1 MKTGR
6 QSGRVISN
14 LILAGILL
22 VNTDA
27 QAQFNK
33 YRSQTRYNPE
43 GGARANAA
51 APGAP
56 APGAAT
62 PPDAMTAEDAAR
74 ALDAAGNVEAQTT
87 DPGASPTGP
96 TANADANADSA
107 FEGDA
112 DDDANQETFGDR
124 PAAAAPPKSSKYVNL
139 NPETAFGPEIVES
152 FDFPDTD
159 IMEITKHMQKLTGI
173 NLILDKDVKGKVS
186 IIAPTPITVGDAW
199 KAYLAALNM
208 AGYSLIKTGAFY
220 KVINARDIRY
230 TPTKIY
236 TGNYT
241 PDTENYVMRVISLK
255 HVSAAEIARNFRP
268 FMSRYGRIIDIKQTN
283 TIIIADTG
291 SNINRLAKM
300 VKFLD
305 VTGHE
310 EGLQIVKVKNSSAQ
324 EIAKLL
330 DTILKGGSGGPG
342 GRPGS
347 ATPRFTGGSGGS
359 ESTSVISRII
369 AEPRTNSIIAMANAE
384 GAKQLRELIEKLD
397 VKLVS
402 SGSNRVHVYYLNY
415 GDSEELAKTLSS
427 IVSGNTAKDAGG
439 AGGVSRFSAL
449 GGGQAEN
456 PIFSAEVKITS
467 DKNNNALVVTASP
480 TDWLTLKDVVSRL
493 DIPRDQVY
501 VEGLILE
508 AKVTKLRQFG
518 VEYIGAYGSGATER
532 VGFTQS
538 GTPDILGMIT
548 SGVPTSLGGLFGG
561 FGVGPKQNIEIKNP
575 TTGAVMGTS
584 RVNAIS
590 GFIKAVASHS
600 STNILATPQILVL
613 DNTEATFEVGDTV
626 PIRNSTVGT
635 GGVQAFSTTQ
645 QEAKLSL
652 KITPQINKVTRFV
665 KLKINQKID
674 DFSAQLEAS
683 NQGGGLP
690 TTTRT
695 AITEVMVRDRDTI
708 AMGGLLRDREVVNNT
723 KIPLLGDIPVLGWLF
738 KNKKRDIEKVNIL
751 YFMTPKILA
760 PYNKTASVNTK
771 EVLNKR
777 AAGMKEMFAEDEVD
791 PNLKVT
797 DNLSTKLDKQV
808 EGPLY
813 DLTDADH
820 YKNLNNDRAKLSDPN
835 EIQSPKETTP
845 PPASTPVEEIDVP
858 DYQEIRKSVQ

>member
-1 MKTGR
+1 MKTRR
-6 QSGRVISN
+6 QKKPLMSS
-14 LILAGILL
+14 LL
-22 VNTDA
+22 FVSLLLGSYEA
-27 QAQFNK
+27 RAQFNK
-33 YRSQTRYNPE
+33 YRSQTRFNTNS
-43 GGARANAA
+43 GDGT
-51 APGAP
+51 PGSTS
-56 APGAAT
+56 AT
-62 PPDAMTAEDAAR
+62 SDVDSMSAEDAAA
-74 ALDAAGNVEAQTT
+74 ALKAAEKIEA
-87 DPGASPTGP
+87 ASEAEPV
-96 TANADANADSA
+96 TANESDSA
-107 FEGDA
+107 FEPDSE
-112 DDDANQETFGDR
+112 DEANESTFGDR
-124 PAAAAPPKSSKYVNL
+124 PSTAKTDPAKTSKYVNL

-255 HVSAAEIARNFRP
+255 SVSAAEIARNFRP

-305 VTGHE
+305 VPGHE
-310 EGLQIVKVKNSSAQ
+310 ESLQIVKVKNSSAQ

-330 DTILKGGSGGPG
+330 DNILKGGSGAAG
-342 GRPGS
+342 GRAGTS
-347 ATPRFTGGSGGS
+347 TPRFSGSGGGT

-384 GAKQLRELIEKLD
+384 GAKQLRDLIDKLD

-402 SGSNRVHVYYLNY
+402 SSSNRVHVYYLNY
-415 GDSEELAKTLSS
+415 GDSEELSKTLSS
-427 IVSGNTAKDAGG
+427 IVSGATQAGAAGAAGG
-439 AGGVSRFSAL
+439 ATRFSSF
-449 GGGQAEN
+449 GGGSGEN

-508 AKVTKLRQFG
+508 ANVSRNRAFG
-518 VEYIGAYGSGATER
+518 VEYVGAYGQGNVER
-532 VGFTQS
+532 TGFTTQTS
-538 GTPDILGMIT
+538 STNGLLGLLA
-548 SGVPTSLGGLFGG
+548 SGVPQSLGGFVA
-561 FGVGPKQNIEIKNP
+561 GVGMGPTRTIR
-575 TTGAVMGTS
+575 TTGPGNTS
-584 RVNAIS
+584 TEVKVNAVNAL
-590 GFIKAVASHS
+590 IKAVASHS
-600 STNILATPQILVL
+600 STNILATPQILAL

-626 PIRNSTVGT
+626 QVRNSTIAT
-635 GGVQAFSTTQ
+635 GGIQNFSSTP

-674 DFSAQLEAS
+674 DFKAG
-683 NQGGGLP
+683 QGDPNSGIGLP

-708 AMGGLLRDREVVNNT
+708 AMGGLLRDREVVTNN
-723 KIPLLGDIPVLGWLF
+723 KVPILGDIPVLGWLF
-738 KNKKRDIEKVNIL
+738 KNKSRVVEKVNIL
-751 YFMTPKILA
+751 FFMTPKILA
-760 PYNKTASVNTK
+760 PYSKTASVNTK
-771 EVLNKR
+771 GVLNKR
-777 AAGMKEMFAEDEVD
+777 TEGMKKMFDEDQTD
-791 PNLKVT
+791 PNAKVSK
-797 DNLSTKLDKQV
+797 DLEAKLDKQI

-820 YKNLNNDRAKLSDPN
+820 YKNLNN
-835 EIQSPKETTP
+835 
-845 PPASTPVEEIDVP
+845 EEIGPDENAPEYQVPETP
-858 DYQEIRKSVQ
+858 DYQEIKKSVQ

>member
-1 MKTGR
+1 MIKTRR
-6 QSGRVISN
+6 QKKPLISS
-14 LILAGILL
+14 LFFVSLL
-22 VNTDA
+22 LGNFEA
-27 QAQFNK
+27 EAQFNK
-33 YRSQTRYNPE
+33 YRSQTRFNTNPGAGTPPST
-43 GGARANAA
+43 GGAAANS
-51 APGAP
+51 
-56 APGAAT
+56 
-62 PPDAMTAEDAAR
+62 DLDSMTAEDAAA
-74 ALDAAGNVEAQTT
+74 ALKAAENIEAAAESAA
-87 DPGASPTGP
+87 ASEE
-96 TANADANADSA
+96 AENDSA
-107 FEGDA
+107 FEPDL
-112 DDDANQETFGDR
+112 DDEANQTTFGDR
-124 PAAAAPPKSSKYVNL
+124 PAPGQGVQPKGNKYVNL

-159 IMEITKHMQKLTGI
+159 IMEITRHMQKLTGI

-255 HVSAAEIARNFRP
+255 SVSAAEIARNFRP

-305 VTGHE
+305 VPGHE
-310 EGLQIVKVKNSSAQ
+310 ESLQIVKVKNSSAQ

-330 DTILKGGSGGPG
+330 DNILKGGSGSSGA
-342 GRPGS
+342 RPGT
-347 ATPRFTGGSGGS
+347 ATPRFTGAAGGN
-359 ESTSVISRII
+359 ESTSMISRII

-384 GAKQLRELIEKLD
+384 GAKQLRDLINKLD

-415 GDSEELAKTLSS
+415 GDSEELSKTLSS
-427 IVSGNTAKDAGG
+427 IVSGAAQPGGAGG
-439 AGGVSRFSAL
+439 AGGASRFTAF
-449 GGGQAEN
+449 GGGGTGEN

-480 TDWLTLKDVVSRL
+480 TDWLTLRDVIGRL

-508 AKVTKLRQFG
+508 ANVQKSRGFG
-518 VEYIGAYGSGATER
+518 VEYVGAYGEGNVQRA
-532 VGFTQS
+532 GFTTQTSGQS
-538 GTPDILGMIT
+538 GLLNLLT
-548 SGVPTSLGGLFGG
+548 SGVPQSLGGFVA
-561 FGVGPKQNIEIKNP
+561 GVGLGPSRTVKIN
-575 TTGAVMGTS
+575 GANGASSEVK
-584 RVNAIS
+584 VNAIN
-590 GFIKAVASHS
+590 GLIRAIASHE
-600 STNILATPQILVL
+600 STNILATPQILAL
-613 DNTEATFEVGDTV
+613 DNTEATFEVGDTE
-626 PIRNSTVGT
+626 PIRNQTIGQ
-635 GGVQAFSTTQ
+635 GGVSTFSNAQ

-674 DFSAQLEAS
+674 DFKAAQGSE
-683 NQGGGLP
+683 QGLGRP

-708 AMGGLLRDREVVNNT
+708 AMGGLLRDREVVTNN

-738 KNKKRDIEKVNIL
+738 KNKSRSVEKVNIL
-751 YFMTPKILA
+751 FFMTPKILS
-760 PYNKTASVNTK
+760 PYAKTASKNSK
-771 EVLNKR
+771 EILERRSK
-777 AAGMKEMFAEDEVD
+777 GMKTMFDEDQRD
-791 PNLKVT
+791 PNGKFSKEL
-797 DNLSTKLDKQV
+797 NAKLDKQI

-813 DLTDADH
+813 DQSDADH
-820 YKNLNNDRAKLSDPN
+820 YRNLNEVEVQPNDEAEPEL
-835 EIQSPKETTP
+835 ET
-845 PPASTPVEEIDVP
+845 P
-858 DYQEIRKSVQ
+858 DYQGIRKSVN

>member
-1 MKTGR
+1 MKTR
-6 QSGRVISN
+6 SQKKHLSKVMSSLLFIS
-14 LILAGILL
+14 LL
-22 VNTDA
+22 LGSFETE
-27 QAQFNK
+27 AQFNK
-33 YRSQTRYNPE
+33 YRSKTRFNP
-43 GGARANAA
+43 NAGTKTSDNSDLNSMS
-51 APGAP
+51 P
-56 APGAAT
+56 
-62 PPDAMTAEDAAR
+62 EDAAR
-74 ALDAAGNVEAQTT
+74 AAQAAESIENSVNN
-87 DPGASPTGP
+87 S
-96 TANADANADSA
+96 NDSA
-107 FEGDA
+107 FEPDS
-112 DDDANQETFGDR
+112 DNEANETTFGSR
-124 PAAAAPPKSSKYVNL
+124 PSPQLNAQPTDSKYVNL

-159 IMEITKHMQKLTGI
+159 IMVITKHMQKLTGI

-208 AGYSLIKTGAFY
+208 AGYSLVKTGAFY

-236 TGNYT
+236 TGSYT

-305 VTGHE
+305 VAGHE
-310 EGLQIVKVKNSSAQ
+310 EALQIVKVKNSSAQ

-330 DTILKGGSGGPG
+330 DTILKGTSSTPTA
-342 GRPGS
+342 RPGTS
-347 ATPRFTGGSGGS
+347 TPRFSGSASGGS
-359 ESTSVISRII
+359 DSTSSISRII

-384 GAKQLRELIEKLD
+384 GAKQLRELINKLD
-397 VKLVS
+397 VKLIS

-415 GDSEELAKTLSS
+415 GDSEELSKTLSS
-427 IVSGNTAKDAGG
+427 IVSGATAKDSTPGG
-439 AGGVSRFSAL
+439 ASRFTAFAAQSD
-449 GGGQAEN
+449 N

-480 TDWLTLKDVVSRL
+480 TDWLTLKDVIGRL

-508 AKVTKLRQFG
+508 ANVTKDRAFG
-518 VEYIGAYGSGATER
+518 VEYVGAYGQGNVQRS
-532 VGFTQS
+532 GFTTQS
-538 GTPDILGMIT
+538 SSTSGLLGLLA
-548 SGVPTSLGGLFGG
+548 SGVPQSLGGFVA
-561 FGVGPKQNIEIKNP
+561 GVGIGPTRDITPTVNGQAGSPIK
-575 TTGAVMGTS
+575 
-584 RVNAIS
+584 VNAVNAL
-590 GFIKAVASHS
+590 IKAVASHS
-600 STNILATPQILVL
+600 STNILATPQILAL

-626 PIRNSTVGT
+626 QVRNSTIAQ
-635 GGVQAFSTTQ
+635 GGVQNFSSTP

-674 DFSAQLEAS
+674 DFKSG
-683 NQGGGLP
+683 QGDPNSGVGLP

-708 AMGGLLRDREVVNNT
+708 AMGGLLRDREIVINN
-723 KIPLLGDIPVLGWLF
+723 KVPILGDIPVLGWLF
-738 KNKKRDIEKVNIL
+738 KNKSRTVEKVNIL
-751 YFMTPKILA
+751 FFMTPKILA
-760 PYNKTASVNTK
+760 PYSKTASVNTK
-771 EVLNKR
+771 NVLDRRTK
-777 AAGMKEMFAEDEVD
+777 GMKQMFSDDEKD
-791 PNLKVT
+791 PNAQVSKDLEA
-797 DNLSTKLDKQV
+797 KLDEQIS
-808 EGPLY
+808 GPLY

-820 YKNLNNDRAKLSDPN
+820 YKNLNNEDIGPDENAI
-835 EIQSPKETTP
+835 EQ
-845 PPASTPVEEIDVP
+845 APVETP
-858 DYQEIRKSVQ
+858 DYQEIIKTVQ

>member
-1 MKTGR
+1 MKTR
-6 QSGRVISN
+6 SQKKSAMNS
-14 LILAGILL
+14 LLL
-22 VNTDA
+22 VSLLMGSFEA
-27 QAQFNK
+27 EAQFNK
-33 YRSQTRYNPE
+33 YRSQTRFNTNP
-43 GGARANAA
+43 GNGAPPVQGSADS
-51 APGAP
+51 GAP
-56 APGAAT
+56 AAGS
-62 PPDAMTAEDAAR
+62 DIDSMSAEDAAA
-74 ALDAAGNVEAQTT
+74 ALKAAEKIEA
-87 DPGASPTGP
+87 ASEAAEVPEEVK
-96 TANADANADSA
+96 NDSA
-107 FEGDA
+107 FEPDA
-112 DDDANQETFGDR
+112 DDEANETTFGDR
-124 PAAAAPPKSSKYVNL
+124 PSPRIGAQPKSNKYVNL

-305 VTGHE
+305 VAGHE
-310 EGLQIVKVKNSSAQ
+310 EALQIVKVKNSSAQ

-330 DTILKGGSGGPG
+330 DTILKGGSGAAA
-342 GRPGS
+342 GRAGT
-347 ATPRFTGGSGGS
+347 ATPRFAGSTGGT
-359 ESTSVISRII
+359 ESTSMISRII

-384 GAKQLRELIEKLD
+384 GAKQLRDLINKLD
-397 VKLVS
+397 VKLIS

-415 GDSEELAKTLSS
+415 GDSEELSKTLSS
-427 IVSGNTAKDAGG
+427 IVTGATAKDGAGAAGG
-439 AGGVSRFSAL
+439 ASRFTAFS
-449 GGGQAEN
+449 GPSDN

-480 TDWLTLKDVVSRL
+480 TDWLTLKDVIGRL

-508 AKVTKLRQFG
+508 ATVNKDRAFG
-518 VEYIGAYGSGATER
+518 VEYVGAYGQGNVQRS
-532 VGFTQS
+532 GFTTQS
-538 GTPDILGMIT
+538 SSTNGLLGLLA
-548 SGVPTSLGGLFGG
+548 SGIPQSLGGFVA
-561 FGVGPKQNIEIKNP
+561 GVGLGPTRTIIPKGPNGAAGTPIK
-575 TTGAVMGTS
+575 
-584 RVNAIS
+584 VNAVNAL
-590 GFIKAVASHS
+590 IKAVASHS
-600 STNILATPQILVL
+600 SANILATPQILVL

-626 PIRNSTVGT
+626 QVRNSTIAQ
-635 GGVQAFSTTQ
+635 GGVQNFSSTP

-674 DFSAQLEAS
+674 DFKAG
-683 NQGGGLP
+683 QGDPTSGIGLP

-708 AMGGLLRDREVVNNT
+708 AMGGLLRDRETVVNN
-723 KIPLLGDIPVLGWLF
+723 KVPLLGDIPVIGWLF
-738 KNKKRDIEKVNIL
+738 KNKSRQIEKVNIL
-751 YFMTPKILA
+751 FFMTPKILS
-760 PYNKTASVNTK
+760 PYAKTASANTK
-771 EVLNKR
+771 EVLDRRTK
-777 AAGMKEMFAEDEVD
+777 GMKQMFAEDE
-791 PNLKVT
+791 K
-797 DNLSTKLDKQV
+797 
-808 EGPLY
+808 
-813 DLTDADH
+813 
-820 YKNLNNDRAKLSDPN
+820 DPN
-835 EIQSPKETTP
+835 EKVTKDLNSKLDNQISRT
-845 PPASTPVEEIDVP
+845 SL
-858 DYQEIRKSVQ
+858 

>member
-1 MKTGR
+1 MKTR
-6 QSGRVISN
+6 CQKKPLMSSFLYVS
-14 LILAGILL
+14 LL
-22 VNTDA
+22 LGSLEA
-27 QAQFNK
+27 RAQFNK
-33 YRSQTRYNPE
+33 YRSQTKFNTNPGVGSPPSPNSPSA
-43 GGARANAA
+43 GG
-51 APGAP
+51 
-56 APGAAT
+56 
-62 PPDAMTAEDAAR
+62 PDINSMSAEDAEA
-74 ALDAAGNVEAQTT
+74 ALKAAENIDEA
-87 DPGASPTGP
+87 GLNGEPTEE
-96 TANADANADSA
+96 ADNESVFQA
-107 FEGDA
+107 DA
-112 DDDANQETFGDR
+112 DDEANKETFGNRNTKDS
-124 PAAAAPPKSSKYVNL
+124 ATTVKGNKYVNL

-255 HVSAAEIARNFRP
+255 SVSAAEIARNFRP

-305 VTGHE
+305 VPGHE
-310 EGLQIVKVKNSSAQ
+310 ESLQIVKVKNSSAQ

-330 DTILKGGSGGPG
+330 DNILKGGSGGAS
-342 GRPGS
+342 GRAGT
-347 ATPRFTGGSGGS
+347 ATPRFSAQAGGSD
-359 ESTSVISRII
+359 STSVISRII

-384 GAKQLRELIEKLD
+384 GAKQLKDLINKLD

-402 SGSNRVHVYYLNY
+402 SSSNRVHVYYLNY
-415 GDSEELAKTLSS
+415 GDSEELSKTLSS
-427 IVSGNTAKDAGG
+427 IVSGATQSG
-439 AGGVSRFSAL
+439 AGGQGGAAAGGSTRFSSFSS
-449 GGGQAEN
+449 GGGEN

-480 TDWLTLKDVVSRL
+480 TDWLTLRDVIGRL

-508 AKVTKLRQFG
+508 ANVSKNKAFG
-518 VEYIGAYGSGATER
+518 VEYVGAYGEGNVQRS
-532 VGFTQS
+532 GFTTKES
-538 GTPDILGMIT
+538 ST
-548 SGVPTSLGGLFGG
+548 SGLMNLLATGVPQSLGGFIA
-561 FGVGPKQNIEIKNP
+561 GVGIGPSRTITPRSATGQAGSPIK
-575 TTGAVMGTS
+575 
-584 RVNAIS
+584 VNALNAL
-590 GFIKAVASHS
+590 IKAIASHS
-600 STNILATPQILVL
+600 STNILATPQILAL

-626 PIRNSTVGT
+626 QVRNLNVAQGGFQSFNSTP
-635 GGVQAFSTTQ
+635 

-674 DFSAQLEAS
+674 DFKAG
-683 NQGGGLP
+683 QGDPSSGVGLP

-695 AITEVMVRDRDTI
+695 AITEVMVRDRDTV
-708 AMGGLLRDREVVNNT
+708 AMGGLLRDREVVTNN
-723 KIPLLGDIPVLGWLF
+723 KVPLLGDIPVLGWLF
-738 KNKKRDIEKVNIL
+738 KNKSKTVEKVNIL
-751 YFMTPKILA
+751 FFMTPKILA
-760 PYNKTASVNTK
+760 PYAKTASSNTK
-771 EVLNKR
+771 GVLDRRTK
-777 AAGMKEMFAEDEVD
+777 GMKEMFDEDQTD
-791 PNLKVT
+791 PNEKVSKEL
-797 DNLSTKLDKQV
+797 NAKLEKQIQ
-808 EGPLY
+808 GPLY
-813 DLTDADH
+813 DLADADH
-820 YKNLNNDRAKLSDPN
+820 YKNLNDEDIGEDQYAPTSEPN
-835 EIQSPKETTP
+835 QTET
-845 PPASTPVEEIDVP
+845 P
-858 DYQEIRKSVQ
+858 DYQEIIKSVQ

>member
-1 MKTGR
+1 MKTR
-6 QSGRVISN
+6 CHKTLSSLLLAT
-14 LILAGILL
+14 LIMSPQGA
-22 VNTDA
+22 N
-27 QAQFNK
+27 AQFNK
-33 YRSQTRYNPE
+33 YRSQTRFNTNP
-43 GGARANAA
+43 GSGSPPPP
-51 APGAP
+51 PGSGP
-56 APGAAT
+56 SSGVS
-62 PPDAMTAEDAAR
+62 DIDSMSAEDAAA
-74 ALDAAGNVEAQTT
+74 ALKAAENIESASEKASEAEEI
-87 DPGASPTGP
+87 
-96 TANADANADSA
+96 ANESA
-107 FEGDA
+107 FEPEA
-112 DDDANQETFGDR
+112 DDEANQNTFGDR
-124 PAAAAPPKSSKYVNL
+124 PSSSNKASSAKSSKYVNL

-255 HVSAAEIARNFRP
+255 SVSAAEIARNFRP

-305 VTGHE
+305 VPGHE
-310 EGLQIVKVKNSSAQ
+310 ESLQIVKVKNSSAQ

-330 DTILKGGSGGPG
+330 DNILKGGSGGA
-342 GRPGS
+342 GRPGT
-347 ATPRFTGGSGGS
+347 ATPRFTGGGGGN
-359 ESTSVISRII
+359 ESTSMISRII

-384 GAKQLRELIEKLD
+384 GAKQLRDLIYKLD

-402 SGSNRVHVYYLNY
+402 SSSNRVHVYYLNY
-415 GDSEELAKTLSS
+415 GDSEELSKTLSS
-427 IVSGNTAKDAGG
+427 IVTGNTAKDGAAG
-439 AGGVSRFSAL
+439 AANRFSSFA
-449 GGGQAEN
+449 GPSEN

-480 TDWLTLKDVVSRL
+480 TDWLTLKDVIGRL

-508 AKVTKLRQFG
+508 ANVTKNRAFG
-518 VEYIGAYGSGATER
+518 IEYIGAYGQGSVQR
-532 VGFTQS
+532 SGFTGAKSDILSLIAS
-538 GTPDILGMIT
+538 GTPA
-548 SGVPTSLGGLFGG
+548 SLGGFFGG
-561 FGVGPKQNIEIKNP
+561 LGIGPSRDIP
-575 TTGAVMGTS
+575 LSGSTTGQTVK
-584 RVNAIS
+584 VNAVNA
-590 GFIKAVASHS
+590 FIKAVASHQ
-600 STNILATPQILVL
+600 STNVLATPQILAL

-626 PIRNSTVGT
+626 PVRTQT
-635 GGVQAFSTTQ
+635 QSTTGIPTFSNGTP

-674 DFSAQLEAS
+674 DFKGTGDAS
-683 NQGGGLP
+683 SGLGLP
-690 TTTRT
+690 TTTRS

-708 AMGGLLRDREVVNNT
+708 AMGGLLRDRESVENT
-723 KIPLLGDIPVLGWLF
+723 KVPILGDIPVLGWLF
-738 KNKKRDIEKVNIL
+738 KNKSRKIEKVNL
-751 YFMTPKILA
+751 LFFMTPKILA
-760 PYNKTASVNTK
+760 PYAKTASANTK
-771 EVLNKR
+771 SVLEKR
-777 AAGMKEMFAEDEVD
+777 SAGMKEMFDDDEKD
-791 PNLKVT
+791 PNENVSKELNV
-797 DNLSTKLDKQV
+797 KLDKQI
-808 EGPLY
+808 EGALY
-813 DLTDADH
+813 DQADADH
-820 YKNLNNDRAKLSDPN
+820 YKNLNNE
-835 EIQSPKETTP
+835 EIGPDANATSS
-845 PPASTPVEEIDVP
+845 APVEFETP
-858 DYQEIRKSVQ
+858 DYQEISKSVQ

>member
-1 MKTGR
+1 MKTR
-6 QSGRVISN
+6 RSN
-14 LILAGILL
+14 KRFMSTIIFSALL
-22 VNTDA
+22 LSHYEA
-27 QAQFNK
+27 HAQFNK
-33 YRSQTRYNPE
+33 YRSKTRFNTNS
-43 GGARANAA
+43 GSG
-51 APGAP
+51 
-56 APGAAT
+56 AT
-62 PPDAMTAEDAAR
+62 PEKSNPDTNPNAMTAEDASS
-74 ALDAAGNVEAQTT
+74 ALKAAEKIEEFVDQPT
-87 DPGASPTGP
+87 DSQDGEEIVDSP
-96 TANADANADSA
+96 
-107 FEGDA
+107 FEDEP
-112 DDDANQETFGDR
+112 DDEANQKTFGNR
-124 PAAAAPPKSSKYVNL
+124 PSPKVNAQPKTSKYVNL

-305 VTGHE
+305 ISGHE
-310 EGLQIVKVKNSSAQ
+310 ETLQIVKVKNSSAQ

-330 DTILKGGSGGPG
+330 DNILKGSSGASA
-342 GRPGS
+342 RPGS
-347 ATPRFTGGSGGS
+347 ATPRFTGSSGGS
-359 ESTSVISRII
+359 EKTSSISRII

-384 GAKQLRELIEKLD
+384 GAKELKELIYKLD

-402 SGSNRVHVYYLNY
+402 SSSNRVHVYYLNY
-415 GDSEELAKTLSS
+415 GDSEELSKTLSS
-427 IVSGNTAKDAGG
+427 IVTGNTAKNGAQGG
-439 AGGVSRFSAL
+439 ATRFTSFAASGGS
-449 GGGQAEN
+449 GDN

-480 TDWLTLKDVVSRL
+480 TDWLTLKDVIGRL

-508 AKVTKLRQFG
+508 ANVTREKAFG
-518 VEYIGAYGSGATER
+518 VEYIGAYGQGNVQRTAFTSQNSSTTGLLGLLASGIPQSVGGFAAG
-532 VGFTQS
+532 VGF
-538 GTPDILGMIT
+538 G
-548 SGVPTSLGGLFGG
+548 PTRTVEVTGANGAKS
-561 FGVGPKQNIEIKNP
+561 EIK
-575 TTGAVMGTS
+575 
-584 RVNAIS
+584 VNAVNALIR
-590 GFIKAVASHS
+590 AVASHS
-600 STNILATPQILVL
+600 STNVLATPQILAL

-626 PIRNSTVGT
+626 QIRNQTNTAAGQTFSSTP
-635 GGVQAFSTTQ
+635 

-674 DFSAQLEAS
+674 DFKS
-683 NQGGGLP
+683 GGDTTSGVGLP
-690 TTTRT
+690 TTTRS
-695 AITEVMVRDRDTI
+695 AITEVMVRDRDTV
-708 AMGGLLRDREVVNNT
+708 AMGGLLRDREIVSNT
-723 KIPLLGDIPVLGWLF
+723 KVPLLGDIPVLGWLF
-738 KNKKRDIEKVNIL
+738 KNKSRTIEKVNL
-751 YFMTPKILA
+751 LFFMTPKILA
-760 PYNKTASVNTK
+760 PYAKTASKNTK
-771 EVLNKR
+771 EVLAKR
-777 AAGMKEMFAEDEVD
+777 TLAMQNMFDKGEKD
-791 PNLKVT
+791 PNEQGSVELEA
-797 DNLSTKLDKQV
+797 KLDKQIA
-808 EGPLY
+808 GPLY
-813 DLTDADH
+813 DLSDADH
-820 YKNLNNDRAKLSDPN
+820 YKNLN
-835 EIQSPKETTP
+835 E
-845 PPASTPVEEIDVP
+845 EEISRDNYLEEGEP
-858 DYQEIRKSVQ
+858 ETPNYQEIIKSVE

>member
-1 MKTGR
+1 MKTRR
-6 QSGRVISN
+6 QNKHSAMSS
-14 LILAGILL
+14 ILFVSLL
-22 VNTDA
+22 MGSFEAN
-27 QAQFNK
+27 AQFNK
-33 YRSQTRYNPE
+33 YRSQTRFKT
-43 GGARANAA
+43 
-51 APGAP
+51 APDTGST
-56 APGAAT
+56 PGAAAT
-62 PPDAMTAEDAAR
+62 TDIDAMSAEDAAA
-74 ALDAAGNVEAQTT
+74 ALKAAENIEATSEAAA
-87 DPGASPTGP
+87 DPEESNNDT
-96 TANADANADSA
+96 A
-107 FEGDA
+107 FEPDA
-112 DDDANQETFGDR
+112 DDDANERTFGNR
-124 PAAAAPPKSSKYVNL
+124 PGPSSGSQPKNDKYVNL

-305 VTGHE
+305 VAGHE
-310 EGLQIVKVKNSSAQ
+310 EALQIVKVKNSSAQ

-330 DTILKGGSGGPG
+330 DTILKGGSGAAA
-342 GRPGS
+342 GRAGT
-347 ATPRFTGGSGGS
+347 ATPRFTGSSGGGT
-359 ESTSVISRII
+359 ESTSMISRII

-384 GAKQLRELIEKLD
+384 GAKQLRDLINKLD
-397 VKLVS
+397 VKLIS

-415 GDSEELAKTLSS
+415 GDSEELSKTLSS
-427 IVSGNTAKDAGG
+427 IVTGATAKDGAGG
-439 AGGVSRFSAL
+439 ATRFTAVAGPSD
-449 GGGQAEN
+449 N

-480 TDWLTLKDVVSRL
+480 TDWLTLKDVIGRL

-508 AKVTKLRQFG
+508 ATVNKDRAFG
-518 VEYIGAYGSGATER
+518 VEYVGAYGQGNVQRS
-532 VGFTQS
+532 GFTTQTS
-538 GTPDILGMIT
+538 QANGLLGLLA
-548 SGVPTSLGGLFGG
+548 SGVPTSVGG
-561 FGVGPKQNIEIKNP
+561 FVAGVGLGPTRSITPPGATSPIK
-575 TTGAVMGTS
+575 
-584 RVNAIS
+584 VNAVNAL
-590 GFIKAVASHS
+590 IKAVASHS
-600 STNILATPQILVL
+600 SANILATPQILVL

-626 PIRNSTVGT
+626 QVRNSTIAQ
-635 GGVQAFSTTQ
+635 GGVQNFSSTP

-674 DFSAQLEAS
+674 DFKADAGSDPNS
-683 NQGGGLP
+683 GVGLP

-708 AMGGLLRDREVVNNT
+708 AMGGLLRDRETVTNN
-723 KIPLLGDIPVLGWLF
+723 KVPLLGDIPVLGWLF
-738 KNKKRDIEKVNIL
+738 KNKSRSIEKVNIL
-751 YFMTPKILA
+751 FFMTPKILA
-760 PYNKTASVNTK
+760 PYNKTASSNTK
-771 EVLNKR
+771 EVLDRRTK
-777 AAGMKEMFAEDEVD
+777 GMKQMFAEDEKD
-791 PNLKVT
+791 PNAKVSI
-797 DNLSTKLDKQV
+797 DLNAKLDKQMS
-808 EGPLY
+808 GPLY
-813 DLTDADH
+813 DKSDADH
-820 YKNLNNDRAKLSDPN
+820 YKNLNDEDIGPDQNAV
-835 EIQSPKETTP
+835 ETPDET
-845 PPASTPVEEIDVP
+845 P
-858 DYQEIRKSVQ
+858 DYQEIIKSVQ

>member
-1 MKTGR
+1 MKTRR
-6 QSGRVISN
+6 QKKPLMSS
-14 LILAGILL
+14 LLL
-22 VNTDA
+22 VSLLLGSYEA
-27 QAQFNK
+27 RAQFNK
-33 YRSQTRYNPE
+33 YRSQTKFNTNP
-43 GGARANAA
+43 GNG
-51 APGAP
+51 
-56 APGAAT
+56 T
-62 PPDAMTAEDAAR
+62 PPAQGGTPSTGGSDLDSMSPEDAA
-74 ALDAAGNVEAQTT
+74 AAAKAAEKIDAA
-87 DPGASPTGP
+87 
-96 TANADANADSA
+96 ADNPPSQNPDNDSA
-107 FEGDA
+107 FEPDSE
-112 DDDANQETFGDR
+112 DEANDVTFGNR
-124 PAAAAPPKSSKYVNL
+124 PSQEKAAQPKNNKYVNL

-159 IMEITKHMQKLTGI
+159 IMEITRHMQKLTGI

-241 PDTENYVMRVISLK
+241 PDTENYVMRVIALK
-255 HVSAAEIARNFRP
+255 NVSAAEIARNFRP

-305 VTGHE
+305 VPGHE
-310 EGLQIVKVKNSSAQ
+310 ESLQIVKVKNSSAQ

-330 DTILKGGSGGPG
+330 DSILKGGGGQTG
-342 GRPGS
+342 ARAGT
-347 ATPRFTGGSGGS
+347 ATPRFTGTTGGGS
-359 ESTSVISRII
+359 ESTAVISRII

-384 GAKQLRELIEKLD
+384 GAKQLNELIKKLD

-415 GDSEELAKTLSS
+415 GDSEELSKTLSS
-427 IVSGNTAKDAGG
+427 IVSGAAQPG
-439 AGGVSRFSAL
+439 AGGQGGASRFSSF
-449 GGGQAEN
+449 GGGSGEN

-480 TDWLTLKDVVSRL
+480 TDWLTLKDVIGRL

-508 AKVTKLRQFG
+508 ANVSKNKAFG
-518 VEYIGAYGSGATER
+518 VEYVGAYGEGNVQRA
-532 VGFTQS
+532 GFTTQ
-538 GTPDILGMIT
+538 T
-548 SGVPTSLGGLFGG
+548 SSSNGLLNLLATGIPQSLGGFVA
-561 FGVGPKQNIEIKNP
+561 GVGLGPTRTIK
-575 TTGAVMGTS
+575 TTGASGTS
-584 RVNAIS
+584 SEVRVNALNAL
-590 GFIKAVASHS
+590 IKAIASHS
-600 STNILATPQILVL
+600 STNILATPQILAL

-626 PIRNSTVGT
+626 QVRNSTIAQ
-635 GGVQAFSTTQ
+635 GGIQNFSSTP

-674 DFSAQLEAS
+674 DFKAG
-683 NQGGGLP
+683 QGDPNSGIGLP

-708 AMGGLLRDREVVNNT
+708 AMGGLLRDREVITNN

-738 KNKKRDIEKVNIL
+738 KNKSRQVEKVNIL
-751 YFMTPKILA
+751 FFMTPKILS
-760 PYNKTASVNTK
+760 PYAKTASANSK
-771 EVLNKR
+771 EILERRSK
-777 AAGMKEMFAEDEVD
+777 GMSRMFDEDEKD
-791 PNLKVT
+791 PNEQVSKDL
-797 DNLSTKLDKQV
+797 NAKLDKQIQ
-808 EGPLY
+808 GPLY
-813 DLTDADH
+813 DLTDAAH
-820 YKNLNNDRAKLSDPN
+820 YKNLNEEDIGKDPN
-835 EIQSPKETTP
+835 ATDKD
-845 PPASTPVEEIDVP
+845 EEIETP
-858 DYQEIRKSVQ
+858 DYQEIKKSVQ

>member
-1 MKTGR
+1 MKTRR
-6 QSGRVISN
+6 QKKPLMSS
-14 LILAGILL
+14 LLL
-22 VNTDA
+22 VSMLMGSYEA

-33 YRSQTRYNPE
+33 YRSQTRFNTNSGNGSPPSQ
-43 GGARANAA
+43 GGAGGADADSMSADDAA
-51 APGAP
+51 AALK
-56 APGAAT
+56 AAENIE
-62 PPDAMTAEDAAR
+62 AAADAAN
-74 ALDAAGNVEAQTT
+74 DGEEVE
-87 DPGASPTGP
+87 
-96 TANADANADSA
+96 NDSA
-107 FEGDA
+107 FTPDS
-112 DDDANQETFGDR
+112 DDEANETTFGNR
-124 PAAAAPPKSSKYVNL
+124 PSPSQGAQPKSNKYVNL

-159 IMEITKHMQKLTGI
+159 IMEITRHMQKLTGI

-255 HVSAAEIARNFRP
+255 SVSAAEIARNFRP

-305 VTGHE
+305 VPGHE
-310 EGLQIVKVKNSSAQ
+310 EALQIVKVKNSSAQ

-330 DTILKGGSGGPG
+330 DSILKGGSGAAG
-342 GRPGS
+342 GRAGT
-347 ATPRFTGGSGGS
+347 ATPRFTGAAGGGT

-384 GAKQLRELIEKLD
+384 GAKQLRDLILKLD

-415 GDSEELAKTLSS
+415 GDSEELSKTLSS
-427 IVSGNTAKDAGG
+427 IVSGAGAAGGGAAGG
-439 AGGVSRFSAL
+439 AAGGASRFTSF
-449 GGGQAEN
+449 GGGGSGEN

-480 TDWLTLKDVVSRL
+480 TDWLTLKDVIGRL

-508 AKVTKLRQFG
+508 ANVTKNKAFG
-518 VEYIGAYGSGATER
+518 VEYVGAYGQGNVQRS
-532 VGFTQS
+532 GFTTRDSSSS
-538 GTPDILGMIT
+538 GLLGLLS
-548 SGVPTSLGGLFGG
+548 SGIPQSLGGFVA
-561 FGVGPKQNIEIKNP
+561 GVGLGP
-575 TTGAVMGTS
+575 TRTVKVTGANGSSSEV
-584 RVNAIS
+584 RVNAVNAL
-590 GFIKAVASHS
+590 IKAIASHS
-600 STNILATPQILVL
+600 STNILATPQILAL

-626 PIRNSTVGT
+626 PIQNSTIAQ
-635 GGVQAFSTTQ
+635 GGVQNFSTTN

-674 DFSAQLEAS
+674 DFKAS
-683 NQGGGLP
+683 EQPSTSGGRP

-708 AMGGLLRDREVVNNT
+708 AMGGLLRDREIVSNN
-723 KIPLLGDIPVLGWLF
+723 KVPILGDIPVLGWLF
-738 KNKKRDIEKVNIL
+738 KNKSRQVEKVNIL
-751 YFMTPKILA
+751 FFMTPKILS
-760 PYNKTASVNTK
+760 PYAKTASANTK
-771 EVLNKR
+771 GVLQKR
-777 AAGMKEMFAEDEVD
+777 EEGMKQMFDEDETD
-791 PNLKVT
+791 PNAKVT
-797 DNLSTKLDKQV
+797 KDLNAKLDKQI

-813 DLTDADH
+813 DLTDAAH
-820 YKNLNNDRAKLSDPN
+820 YKNLNEA
-835 EIQSPKETTP
+835 
-845 PPASTPVEEIDVP
+845 EENRTQDDAEEDIELQTP
-858 DYQEIRKSVQ
+858 DYQEIRKSVE

>member
-1 MKTGR
+1 MKTRR
-6 QSGRVISN
+6 QKKPLMSS
-14 LILAGILL
+14 LL
-22 VNTDA
+22 FVSLLLGSYEA
-27 QAQFNK
+27 KAQFNK
-33 YRSQTRYNPE
+33 YRSQTRFNTS
-43 GGARANAA
+43 
-51 APGAP
+51 PGDGT
-56 APGAAT
+56 PGSTAGSS
-62 PPDAMTAEDAAR
+62 DVDSMSAEDAAA
-74 ALDAAGNVEAQTT
+74 ALKAAEKVEAASEAEPETT
-87 DPGASPTGP
+87 NESE
-96 TANADANADSA
+96 SA
-107 FEGDA
+107 FEPDSE
-112 DDDANQETFGDR
+112 DEANQSTFGDR
-124 PAAAAPPKSSKYVNL
+124 PSTVKADPAKTSKYVNL

-255 HVSAAEIARNFRP
+255 SVSAAEIARNFRP

-305 VTGHE
+305 VPGHE
-310 EGLQIVKVKNSSAQ
+310 ESLQIVKVKNSSAQ

-330 DTILKGGSGGPG
+330 DNILKGGAGAAGARGGT
-342 GRPGS
+342 S
-347 ATPRFTGGSGGS
+347 TPRFSGSGDGT

-384 GAKQLRELIEKLD
+384 GAKQLRDLINKLD

-402 SGSNRVHVYYLNY
+402 SSSNRVHVYYLNY
-415 GDSEELAKTLSS
+415 GDSEELSKTLSS
-427 IVSGNTAKDAGG
+427 IVSGATQPGAGG
-439 AGGVSRFSAL
+439 AAGGATRFSSF
-449 GGGQAEN
+449 GGGSGEN

-508 AKVTKLRQFG
+508 ANVSKNRAFG
-518 VEYIGAYGSGATER
+518 VEYVGAYGQGNVER
-532 VGFTQS
+532 TGFTTQTS
-538 GTPDILGMIT
+538 SSNGLLGLLA
-548 SGVPTSLGGLFGG
+548 SGVPQSLGGFIA
-561 FGVGPKQNIEIKNP
+561 GVGLGPTRTIK
-575 TTGAVMGTS
+575 TTGPGNTTS
-584 RVNAIS
+584 EVKVNSVNAL
-590 GFIKAVASHS
+590 IKAVASNS
-600 STNILATPQILVL
+600 STNILATPQILAL

-626 PIRNSTVGT
+626 QVRNSTIAT
-635 GGVQAFSTTQ
+635 GGVQNFSSTP

-674 DFSAQLEAS
+674 DFKAG
-683 NQGGGLP
+683 QGDPNSGIGLP

-708 AMGGLLRDREVVNNT
+708 AMGGLLRDREVVTNN
-723 KIPLLGDIPVLGWLF
+723 KVPILGDIPVLGWLF
-738 KNKKRDIEKVNIL
+738 KNKSRVVEKVNIL
-751 YFMTPKILA
+751 FFMTPKILA
-760 PYNKTASVNTK
+760 PYSKTASVNTK
-771 EVLNKR
+771 GVLKKR
-777 AAGMKEMFAEDEVD
+777 TEGMKKMFDEDQTD
-791 PNLKVT
+791 PNAKV
-797 DNLSTKLDKQV
+797 STELEAKLDKQID
-808 EGPLY
+808 GPLY

-820 YKNLNNDRAKLSDPN
+820 YKNLNN
-835 EIQSPKETTP
+835 
-845 PPASTPVEEIDVP
+845 EEIGPDENAPEFQTPETP
-858 DYQEIRKSVQ
+858 DYQEIKKSVQ

>member
-1 MKTGR
+1 MKTR
-6 QSGRVISN
+6 CRNKRLMSTLIFAALLLSN
-14 LILAGILL
+14 YEAH
-22 VNTDA
+22 
-27 QAQFNK
+27 AQFNK
-33 YRSQTRYNPE
+33 YRSQTRFNTNR
-43 GGARANAA
+43 GDG
-51 APGAP
+51 
-56 APGAAT
+56 T
-62 PPDAMTAEDAAR
+62 PPADAQAAQPSANDIESMSAEDAAA
-74 ALDAAGNVEAQTT
+74 ALKAAEKIE
-87 DPGASPTGP
+87 S
-96 TANADANADSA
+96 ADADPDPTEVSDDDA
-107 FEGDA
+107 FEPDS
-112 DDDANQETFGDR
+112 DDDANQTTFGNR
-124 PAAAAPPKSSKYVNL
+124 PSPELKAQPKNSKYVNL

-255 HVSAAEIARNFRP
+255 SVSAAEIARNFRP

-305 VTGHE
+305 VPGHE
-310 EGLQIVKVKNSSAQ
+310 ESLQIVKVKNSSAQ

-330 DTILKGGSGGPG
+330 DNILKGGSGGAG
-342 GRPGS
+342 ARAGS
-347 ATPRFTGGSGGS
+347 ATPRFTGSTGGGS
-359 ESTSVISRII
+359 ESTSMISRII

-384 GAKQLRELIEKLD
+384 GAKQLRDLIHKLD
-397 VKLVS
+397 VKLIS

-415 GDSEELAKTLSS
+415 GDSEELSKTLSS
-427 IVSGNTAKDAGG
+427 IVTGAAAKDGAAGG
-439 AGGVSRFSAL
+439 ASRFTSFA
-449 GGGQAEN
+449 GPSEN

-480 TDWLTLKDVVSRL
+480 TDWLTLKDVISRL

-508 AKVTKLRQFG
+508 ANVAKERSFG
-518 VEYIGAYGSGATER
+518 VEYVGAYGNGNAQR
-532 VGFTQS
+532 AGFTS
-538 GTPDILGMIT
+538 KSSSLLGLLST
-548 SGVPTSLGGLFGG
+548 GVPTSLGGFFAGAG
-561 FGVGPKQNIEIKNP
+561 FGP
-575 TTGAVMGTS
+575 TRTITVPNATGGGTTTQ
-584 RVNAIS
+584 RVNALNA
-590 GFIKAVASHS
+590 FIKAIASHS
-600 STNILATPQILVL
+600 STNILATPQILAL

-626 PIRNSTVGT
+626 PIQNSTISGT
-635 GGVQAFSTTQ
+635 VQNFSTTN

-674 DFSAQLEAS
+674 DFKQTSGE
-683 NQGGGLP
+683 NTGRGLP
-690 TTTRT
+690 TTTRS

-708 AMGGLLRDREVVNNT
+708 AMGGLLRDRELVANT
-723 KIPLLGDIPVLGWLF
+723 KVPILGDIPVLGWLF
-738 KNKKRDIEKVNIL
+738 KNKSRQVEKVNIL
-751 YFMTPKILA
+751 FFMTPKILS
-760 PYNKTASVNTK
+760 PYAKTASANTK
-771 EVLNKR
+771 QVLKR
-777 AAGMKEMFAEDEVD
+777 RQDGMQGMFDEDEKD
-791 PNLKVT
+791 PNLKAS
-797 DNLSTKLDKQV
+797 DELNKKLDAQIA
-808 EGPLY
+808 GPLY
-813 DLTDADH
+813 DLSDADH
-820 YKNLNNDRAKLSDPN
+820 YKNLNNEDIGPDEDA
-835 EIQSPKETTP
+835 
-845 PPASTPVEEIDVP
+845 PASEFDTP

>member
-1 MKTGR
+1 MG
-6 QSGRVISN
+6 SYEAS
-14 LILAGILL
+14 
-22 VNTDA
+22 
-27 QAQFNK
+27 AQFNK
-33 YRSQTRYNPE
+33 YRSQTRFNTNPGTGSPPSP
-43 GGARANAA
+43 GGANAPTA
-51 APGAP
+51 S
-56 APGAAT
+56 
-62 PPDAMTAEDAAR
+62 DIESMSAEDAAEALR
-74 ALDAAGNVEAQTT
+74 AAEKIEEV
-87 DPGASPTGP
+87 
-96 TANADANADSA
+96 ADAPEMPDEVENDSA
-107 FEGDA
+107 FEPDA
-112 DDDANQETFGDR
+112 DDDANTTTFGNR
-124 PAAAAPPKSSKYVNL
+124 PSSQLTAQPKDQKYVNL
-139 NPETAFGPEIVES
+139 NPETAFGPEIVSS

-305 VTGHE
+305 ISGHE
-310 EGLQIVKVKNSSAQ
+310 EALQIVKVKNSSAQ

-330 DTILKGGSGGPG
+330 DNILKGGTSSGPTA
-342 GRPGS
+342 RPGA
-347 ATPRFTGGSGGS
+347 ATPRFTGSSAGGS
-359 ESTSVISRII
+359 DSTSSISRII

-384 GAKQLRELIEKLD
+384 GAKQLRELINKLD
-397 VKLVS
+397 VRLIS

-415 GDSEELAKTLSS
+415 GDSEELSKTLSS
-427 IVSGNTAKDAGG
+427 IVTGATAKDGAAGG
-439 AGGVSRFSAL
+439 AASRFSAFA
-449 GGGQAEN
+449 GPSDN

-480 TDWLTLKDVVSRL
+480 TDWLTLKDVIGRL

-508 AKVTKLRQFG
+508 ATVEKNRAFG
-518 VEYIGAYGSGATER
+518 VEFVGAYGQGNVQRS
-532 VGFTQS
+532 GFTTQTS
-538 GTPDILGMIT
+538 QQNGLLGLLA
-548 SGVPTSLGGLFGG
+548 SGVPQSMGAFVAGIGLGPTRTITPT
-561 FGVGPKQNIEIKNP
+561 GPNGQAGSPIK
-575 TTGAVMGTS
+575 
-584 RVNAIS
+584 VNAVNAM
-590 GFIKAVASHS
+590 IKALASHQ
-600 STNILATPQILVL
+600 STNILATPQILAL

-626 PIRNSTVGT
+626 QVRNSTIAQ
-635 GGVQAFSTTQ
+635 GGVQNFNSTP

-674 DFSAQLEAS
+674 DFKA
-683 NQGGGLP
+683 GGDPNSGVGLP

-695 AITEVMVRDRDTI
+695 AITEVMVRDRDTV
-708 AMGGLLRDREVVNNT
+708 AMGGLLRDREIVTNN
-723 KIPLLGDIPVLGWLF
+723 KVPLLGDIPVLGWLF
-738 KNKKRDIEKVNIL
+738 KNKSRTVEKVNIL
-751 YFMTPKILA
+751 FFMTPKILA
-760 PYNKTASVNTK
+760 PYAKTASKNTK
-771 EVLNKR
+771 EILDQRSREMKQMFEKDEKDPNTRVSTVLN
-777 AAGMKEMFAEDEVD
+777 
-791 PNLKVT
+791 
-797 DNLSTKLDKQV
+797 SKLEKQI

-813 DLTDADH
+813 DLTDAAH
-820 YKNLNNDRAKLSDPN
+820 YKNLNETQRAPDENAIEEIPLETPDYN
-835 EIQSPKETTP
+835 EI
-845 PPASTPVEEIDVP
+845 
-858 DYQEIRKSVQ
+858 RNSVK

>member
-1 MKTGR
+1 MEASQDPSSIT
-6 QSGRVISN
+6 
-14 LILAGILL
+14 
-22 VNTDA
+22 TD
-27 QAQFNK
+27 
-33 YRSQTRYNPE
+33 
-43 GGARANAA
+43 
-51 APGAP
+51 
-56 APGAAT
+56 
-62 PPDAMTAEDAAR
+62 DADAA
-74 ALDAAGNVEAQTT
+74 LKAAENFKQNGIEETE
-87 DPGASPTGP
+87 
-96 TANADANADSA
+96 SA
-107 FEGDA
+107 FESKEEDE
-112 DDDANQETFGDR
+112 ANDETFGER
-124 PAAAAPPKSSKYVNL
+124 PGVSPKDGDKKSNNSKNKYVNL

-255 HVSAAEIARNFRP
+255 SVSAAEIARNFRP

-305 VTGHE
+305 VPGHE
-310 EGLQIVKVKNSSAQ
+310 ESLQIVKVKNSSAQ

-330 DTILKGGSGGPG
+330 DNILKGGSNATAGRAGG
-342 GRPGS
+342 
-347 ATPRFTGGSGGS
+347 ATPRFSGAPGGGGN

-384 GAKQLRELIEKLD
+384 GAKQLKDLINKLD

-402 SGSNRVHVYYLNY
+402 SSSNRVHVYYLNY
-415 GDSEELAKTLSS
+415 GDSDELAKTLSS
-427 IVSGNTAKDAGG
+427 IVSGATQPGGSGATAGSTRFTSVGG
-439 AGGVSRFSAL
+439 F
-449 GGGQAEN
+449 GGGSGEN

-480 TDWLTLKDVVSRL
+480 TDWLTLKDVIGRL

-508 AKVTKLRQFG
+508 ANVSKNKAFG
-518 VEYIGAYGSGATER
+518 VEYVGAYGEGNIQRS
-532 VGFTQS
+532 GFTTQS
-538 GTPDILGMIT
+538 SST
-548 SGVPTSLGGLFGG
+548 SGLLNLLATGVPQSMGG
-561 FGVGPKQNIEIKNP
+561 FLAGVGLGP
-575 TTGAVMGTS
+575 TRNVQISNGTTTS
-584 RVNAIS
+584 TVKVNAINAM
-590 GFIKAVASHS
+590 IKAVASHS
-600 STNILATPQILVL
+600 STNILATPQILAL

-626 PIRNSTVGT
+626 QVRNSTIAQ
-635 GGVQAFSTTQ
+635 GGVQNFSSTP

-674 DFSAQLEAS
+674 DFKSGQGDPAS
-683 NQGGGLP
+683 GVGLP

-708 AMGGLLRDREVVNNT
+708 AMGGLLRDREIVSNN
-723 KIPLLGDIPVLGWLF
+723 KVPILGDIPVLGWLF
-738 KNKKRDIEKVNIL
+738 KNKSRTVEKVNIL
-751 YFMTPKILA
+751 FFMTPKILA
-760 PYNKTASVNTK
+760 PYAKTASVNTK
-771 EVLNKR
+771 GVLDR
-777 AAGMKEMFAEDEVD
+777 RTEGMKQMFAEGEID
-791 PNLKVT
+791 PNAKVSK
-797 DNLSTKLDKQV
+797 DLSTKLDQQIS
-808 EGPLY
+808 GPLY
-813 DLTDADH
+813 DLSDADH
-820 YKNLNNDRAKLSDPN
+820 YKNLNKEDIGPDPDAPKSDDP
-835 EIQSPKETTP
+835 ET
-845 PPASTPVEEIDVP
+845 P
-858 DYQEIRKSVQ
+858 DYQEIIKSVQ